1 MKMNFSNKQVIDFLS
16 KNYKIKQGRK
26 GEILI
31 YLAGGVIIGILIG
44 SLKQYYLQNKMTE
57 EIADNIKRGQY
68 RMNQL
73 NAQNETLQ
81 KENENLRKKSLTAE
95 PPSEPPKT
103 EDTNG

>member
-1 MKMNFSNKQVIDFLS
+1 
-16 KNYKIKQGRK
+16 
-26 GEILI
+26 
-31 YLAGGVIIGILIG
+31 
-44 SLKQYYLQNKMTE
+44 MTE